1 MTNALLGHLPIA
13 DECLQRFPLNSHPH
27 HFAHYIKEKW
37 NLPEVFY
44 VDWRPAGPVWLFIA
58 DPELASQ
65 YVTTGQSL
73 PKSRLETSFMD
84 RFLGSNN
91 MVSLEG
97 PRWKSVRSMFNS
109 GFASK
114 NVMTLVPY
122 IVDATLVFCDVMRE
136 KATSKENFE
145 LEEYATRLTMD
156 VIGRVVLDT
165 DLSAQRRTHPIVNVF
180 RRRVSLMPPASAL
193 FPWQGID
200 LRRPF
205 RLWWN
210 GRMLDRLLG
219 EELDRKIRQQA
230 ETDDRSNESK
240 RSIID
245 MALRSFESETD
256 KNGRINGRI
265 VHPSMLPR
273 SVRRDIIDSLKT
285 FVFAGHDT
293 TSSTICWTFYMLHLH
308 PEVHAKVKAELDS
321 IFPPGTSTADALK
334 ADPWLLNRMEYTTAV
349 IRESM
354 RVFPPA
360 STLRQFH
367 HPDLPPSSKTQ
378 TYMMNPK
385 TGQRLPL
392 DLPGIAIWPV
402 VHLISR
408 NPRFFPEATKFIPE
422 RFLPDQ
428 TPFPNAELFTPA
440 GRDAFRPFEKGP
452 RNCIGQELAMIELKV
467 VLALMAREFD
477 FTVRFPSDSD
487 GEAQWTP
494 TESIASDFN
503 DEYAAQVKAGK
514 LKKDRIEGHKLYQ
527 ILSGTAKP
535 AGGCPGTM
543 RLR

>member
-1 MTNALLGHLPIA
+1 MINRVLGHLPIA
-13 DECLQRFPLNSHPH
+13 DECLQMFPSDSHPH
-27 HFAHYIKEKW
+27 HYGHYIREKW

-73 PKSRLETSFMD
+73 PKSRLETAFLD
-84 RFLGSNN
+84 RFLGPNN

-97 PRWKSVRSMFNS
+97 PKWKSMRSMFNS

-145 LEEYATRLTMD
+145 LEEYATRLTID

-165 DLSAQRRTHPIVNVF
+165 DLNAQRQTHPIVTAF
-180 RRRVSLMPPASAL
+180 RQRVKLMPPASAL
-193 FPWQGID
+193 FPWQGVD

-210 GRMLDRLLG
+210 GRTLDRLLG
-219 EELDRKIRQQA
+219 EELDRKILQRA
-230 ETDDRSNESK
+230 KTDDPSNGSK
-240 RSIID
+240 RSAID
-245 MALRSFESETD
+245 LALWSFESERD
-256 KNGRINGRI
+256 NCHI
-265 VHPSMLPR
+265 VHPSELPL
-273 SVRRDIIDSLKT
+273 SVRTDIIDSLKT
-285 FVFAGHDT
+285 FIFAGHDT
-293 TSSTICWTFYMLHLH
+293 SSSTICWVFYMLHLH
-308 PEVHAKVKAELDS
+308 PEVHAKVKTELDN
-321 IFPPGTSTADALK
+321 IFSPGKSAADALK
-334 ADPWLLNRMEYTTAV
+334 ADPWLLNRIEYTTAV
-349 IRESM
+349 IRETL
-354 RVFPPA
+354 RIFPPA

-367 HPDLPPSSKTQ
+367 HPDITSQSKAQ
-378 TYMMNPK
+378 PYIINSK

-392 DLPGIAIWPV
+392 DLPGIAIWPA

-428 TPFPNAELFTPA
+428 TPFPDAELFTPS

-477 FTVRFPSDSD
+477 FTVRFPGDPE
-487 GEAQWTP
+487 GEAQWIP

-503 DEYAAQVKAGK
+503 DEYVSQVKAGK

-527 ILSGTAKP
+527 ILSGSAKP
-535 AGGCPGTM
+535 AGGCPGTI